1 MKKDACLPAT
11 RAARS
16 DVNPTARGGPKSSAA
31 GKQSVSATGKTAA
44 RRAAANRGPASTGID
59 LGHYAPAYFTF
70 IATKMASGAASVYRK
85 HFGVGIEIWRV
96 LVMLAL
102 DEKVSVNMVCKLIGM
117 DKGSVSRCFQS
128 MYAKGLITFS
138 TDPRDGRVRYATLT
152 QAGRDKHDQIKKVA
166 LERERALLSCIS
178 PEETEVLI
186 KLLHRL
192 HTNLPNVEKATA
204 AYVHEHVIGP
214 QER

>member
-1 MKKDACLPAT
+1 MKKDVCPPAEQDVRST
-11 RAARS
+11 MSAAGGGSRPPAAKRRSAPADKAAARS
-16 DVNPTARGGPKSSAA
+16 RSVGWTSS
-31 GKQSVSATGKTAA
+31 
-44 RRAAANRGPASTGID
+44 GID

-70 IATKMASGAASVYRK
+70 IATKMASGAAAVYRK

-96 LVMLAL
+96 LVMLAI

-117 DKGSVSRCFQS
+117 DKGSVSRCFKS
-128 MYAKGLITFS
+128 MYEKGLITFS
-138 TDPRDGRVRYATLT
+138 TDPADGRVRYATLT

-178 PEETEVLI
+178 AEETEVLI

-204 AYVHEHVIGP
+204 AYVHEHLAGR
-214 QER
+214 EGR

>member
-1 MKKDACLPAT
+1 MKKDVCPPAEHEARST
-11 RAARS
+11 MNAAGGGKKPSAARKRS
-16 DVNPTARGGPKSSAA
+16 TPA
-31 GKQSVSATGKTAA
+31 G
-44 RRAAANRGPASTGID
+44 RAAAGSGSVGWTSTGID

-70 IATKMASGAASVYRK
+70 IATKMASGAAAVYRK

-96 LVMLAL
+96 LVMLAI

-117 DKGSVSRCFQS
+117 DKGSVSRCFKS
-128 MYAKGLITFS
+128 MYEKGLITFS
-138 TDPRDGRVRYATLT
+138 TDPADGRVRYATLT

-192 HTNLPNVEKATA
+192 HINLPNVEKTTA
-204 AYVHEHVIGP
+204 AYVHEHLVGR
-214 QER
+214 EGR

>member
-1 MKKDACLPAT
+1 MKKDVCPPAEHEV
-11 RAARS
+11 RS
-16 DVNPTARGGPKSSAA
+16 TMSAA
-31 GKQSVSATGKTAA
+31 GSGSKAAA
-44 RRAAANRGPASTGID
+44 RKRPARAGKAGPGSWSGGWTSTGID

-70 IATKMASGAASVYRK
+70 IATKMASGAAAVYRK

-96 LVMLAL
+96 LVMLAI

-117 DKGSVSRCFQS
+117 DKGSVSRCFKS
-128 MYAKGLITFS
+128 MYEKGLITFS
-138 TDPRDGRVRYATLT
+138 TDPADGRVRYATLT
-152 QAGRDKHDQIKKVA
+152 QAGREKHDQIKMVA

-192 HTNLPNVEKATA
+192 HINLPNVEKATA
-204 AYVHEHVIGP
+204 AYVHEHLAGR
-214 QER
+214 EGR